1 MGHHLVRYPLTIL
14 IWDKTISY
22 SLHRKIQ
29 LIHLHHGFHTH
40 HMLYID
46 QHMELPLEIPTPMWL
61 ILQKIMDLRLHF
73 MPAKKIMSKTSTWVT
88 WPWIEAK
95 SHGKSPKSQTKTR
108 KKPVS
113 YAVWLWFY
121 SQIPVTNHHFPNI
134 NVVVNFSATVASQN
148 LVANHQLPQQVL
160 WVKTSS
166 PDLSY

>member
-61 ILQKIMDLRLHF
+61 ILQKSWIWGSILCQQKKSCPKHQHGHELRLNPCTVNPPNPRQKRENPSHMQYDCGF
-73 MPAKKIMSKTSTWVT
+73 IHKFQWLIIISPISTWSSIFQLL
-88 WPWIEAK
+88 WP
-95 SHGKSPKSQTKTR
+95 PK
-108 KKPVS
+108 
-113 YAVWLWFY
+113 
-121 SQIPVTNHHFPNI
+121 I
-134 NVVVNFSATVASQN
+134 
-148 LVANHQLPQQVL
+148 
-160 WVKTSS
+160 
-166 PDLSY
+166 